1 MRSKRKYLGIG
12 SAILACAFA
21 LSAVLPSSAQ
31 DTSVIIRTLR
41 SGADF
46 RVRVQAAFALG
57 NTRDASMRRHLERA
71 LREPNPAVR
80 AAAATALGR
89 LGDARA
95 RRALRRARRD
105 DSAAVRM
112 QVTRSL
118 EMLSSTATVA
128 PTAARRVPSGSGG
141 IYPATVTIPRAN
153 EISWPRIRYV
163 VVLGDVENQSNY
175 RNAEP
180 LLGDF
185 RSHVRRNLN
194 LLRGVAVF
202 ESARAIPAQARRQI
216 QRRSLPTLRLDGN
229 LVNVN
234 RSRRAR
240 EVLVRC
246 EVNLVVL
253 TEPGRDLR
261 GMMSGAAT
269 GSEVL
274 RRAGRREQETRLA
287 GQALSAAVRS
297 AMSSASSALHRAA
310 HP

>member
-1 MRSKRKYLGIG
+1 M
-12 SAILACAFA
+12 
-21 LSAVLPSSAQ
+21 
-31 DTSVIIRTLR
+31 IIRTLR
-41 SGADF
+41 QGADF

-57 NTRDASMRRHLERA
+57 NTRDPRNRRHLERA
-71 LREPNPAVR
+71 LRENNPAVR

-118 EMLSSTATVA
+118 EMLEAGTTQA
-128 PTAARRVPSGSGG
+128 PSAARRVPSGGNG
-141 IYPATVTIPRAN
+141 IYPATVTIPRADQ
-153 EISWPRIRYV
+153 IPWPRIRYV

-175 RNAEP
+175 RGAEP

-202 ESARAIPAQARRQI
+202 ESSSAIPAQARRQI
-216 QRRSLPTLRLDGN
+216 QRRGLPTLRLDGN

-274 RRAGRREQETRLA
+274 RRAGRREQEVRLA

-297 AMSSASSALHRAA
+297 AMSSAPSALQRAA
-310 HP
+310 AR

>member
-1 MRSKRKYLGIG
+1 M
-12 SAILACAFA
+12 
-21 LSAVLPSSAQ
+21 
-31 DTSVIIRTLR
+31 
-41 SGADF
+41 
-46 RVRVQAAFALG
+46 
-57 NTRDASMRRHLERA
+57 
-71 LREPNPAVR
+71 
-80 AAAATALGR
+80 
-89 LGDARA
+89 
-95 RRALRRARRD
+95 
-105 DSAAVRM
+105 
-112 QVTRSL
+112 
-118 EMLSSTATVA
+118 
-128 PTAARRVPSGSGG
+128 
-141 IYPATVTIPRAN
+141 TIPRAN

-202 ESARAIPAQARRQI
+202 ESARAIPAGARRQI
-216 QRRSLPTLRLDGN
+216 SRRSIPTLRLDGN